1 MPVSEIRKP
10 TEVERSDVIVPGT
23 PGTGGRPV
31 RCIANYFPLELPTSA
46 RFYQYDVKF
55 EPQVEGPGLARFLL
69 RMHEGQLGDWIFDG
83 RAIMWTQ
90 KPLFGED
97 EKSIELTSQGRDQST
112 QYRIIITKTLEL
124 SADRLGP
131 AVLQVFNL
139 VYRRSMRFLKLQQIG
154 RNHFSMEQSIPVPRH
169 NIKVLPG
176 FLTTTYVTE
185 NGVLLNLD
193 CIFRSLR
200 TDSVLEFINNAKNR
214 DRDNYRNT
222 VEKELVG
229 RVLLATYN
237 NKTFYVDSIRWDL
250 TPRDTFD
257 REKGGRISYKDYFF
271 QQYNANIRDLDQPLI
286 CCHRRRQ
293 NRDEFYVPE
302 LCSLT
307 GLTDDMRADHSV
319 MRDLKERTGLPPER
333 RLRQQISFLDNSLK
347 NKEFVDALKKWQ
359 FCPGEPPRPIQISGR
374 VLPPPPVVFA
384 NDRKANLDENRA
396 GSWNI
401 RNDPLAR
408 IPRVDSWVVIAPP
421 RCTQEV
427 NRFIGILMQVSRPLG
442 LSWPDPDV
450 KFLEEAHEGAYIHA
464 LERMV
469 NAERT
474 SLALVVLPSDR
485 KSLYDRV
492 KQFLCLECPVP
503 SQCVQLK
510 TIKGEQGIHSK
521 ATKIAV
527 QAISKM
533 GGAPWTL
540 NIQWPGR
547 TMVIGIDVYHS
558 GEIGPD
564 RKKASIVGFTASMD
578 SRLSTFYSRVVK
590 NPPGQELIKVLE
602 PCINAALARFRAIA
616 KADAEYVIVYRDG
629 VGEGQVPHVLE
640 YEVKAVREALEASN
654 SAAKLCWLVVLKRV
668 NTRIFFQRDENSGVE
683 NPPPGTIIDT
693 DITPANSMAFFLV
706 SQHVNQGTATPTR
719 FEVICNQPNFAS
731 NFLQDLSYKL
741 CHIYY
746 NWFGTVRVPAVCQ
759 YAHKVAFLVGQS
771 LQREDSQQRLA
782 DRLYYL

>member
-1 MPVSEIRKP
+1 M
-10 TEVERSDVIVPGT
+10 
-23 PGTGGRPV
+23 
-31 RCIANYFPLELPTSA
+31 
-46 RFYQYDVKF
+46 FYQHDVKF

-69 RMHEGQLGDWIFDG
+69 RMHENELGDWIFDG

-90 KPLFGED
+90 KPLCKEGETR
-97 EKSIELTSQGRDQST
+97 IELTSQGRDQST

-154 RNHFSMEQSIPVPRH
+154 RNHFNMEQAIPVPRH
-169 NIKVLPG
+169 KIKVLPG
-176 FLTTTYVTE
+176 VLSTTYVTE

-200 TDSVLEFINNAKNR
+200 TDSVLDFIREQMQR
-214 DRDNYRNT
+214 DSHDYRKT
-222 VEKELVG
+222 VERELIG
-229 RVLLATYN
+229 RILLANYN

-250 TPRDTFD
+250 SPKDTFD
-257 REKGGRISYKDYFF
+257 RDKGGRISYKDYFY
-271 QQYNANIRDLDQPLI
+271 QQYNANIQDLNQPLI

-293 NRDEFYVPE
+293 NKDEFYVPE

-307 GLTDDMRADHSV
+307 GLTDDMRADHNV
-319 MRDLKERTGLPPER
+319 MRDLKDRTGLPPER
-333 RLRQQISFLDNSLK
+333 RLRQQINFLDSSLK
-347 NKEFVDALKKWQ
+347 NKEFCDSLKKWQ
-359 FCPGEPPRPIQISGR
+359 FSPGDPARPLQVTAR

-384 NDRKANLDENRA
+384 DNRLTNQDENRP

-401 RNDPLAR
+401 RNDRLFR
-408 IPRVDSWVVIAPP
+408 IPKVESWVVIAPP
-421 RCTQEV
+421 RSQPEV
-427 NRFIGILMQVSRPLG
+427 NKFVSVLQQVSRPLG
-442 LSWPDPDV
+442 LSWPDPEV
-450 KFLEEAHEGAYIHA
+450 RFLDDAHENAYVEA
-464 LERMV
+464 FERFV
-469 NAERT
+469 NPSRCG
-474 SLALVVLPSDR
+474 LVIVVLPSDR

-492 KQFLCLECPVP
+492 KQHLCLEIPVP
-503 SQCVQLK
+503 SQCVQLR
-510 TIKGEQGIHSK
+510 TIKSEQGIHSK
-521 ATKIAV
+521 ATKLCV
-527 QAISKM
+527 QALSKM

-602 PCINAALARFRAIA
+602 PCINAALAKFRAIA
-616 KADAEYVIVYRDG
+616 KADAEFVIVYRDG

-640 YEVKAVREALEASN
+640 FEVKAVQEALTMSHSTAQ
-654 SAAKLCWLVVLKRV
+654 LCWVVVLKRV
-668 NTRIFFQRDENSGVE
+668 NTRIFYQRDENSGVE
-683 NPPPGTIIDT
+683 NPPPGSIVDT
-693 DITPANSMAFFLV
+693 DITPSGSMAFFLV
-706 SQHVNQGTATPTR
+706 SQQVNQGTATPTR
-719 FEVICNQPNFAS
+719 FEVILNQPNFSS
-731 NFLQDLSYKL
+731 NFIQDLSYKL

-759 YAHKVAFLVGQS
+759 YAHKLAFLVGQS
-771 LQREDSQQRLA
+771 LHKEDSQQRLA
-782 DRLYYL
+782 DKLYYL